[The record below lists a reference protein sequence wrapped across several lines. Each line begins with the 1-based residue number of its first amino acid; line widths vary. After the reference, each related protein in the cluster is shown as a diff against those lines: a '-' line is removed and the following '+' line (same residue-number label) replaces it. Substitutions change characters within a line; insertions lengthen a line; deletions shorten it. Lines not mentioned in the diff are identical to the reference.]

1 MNATEQNKAVDETS
15 NWALT
20 VRLLK
25 FSWQYKFR
33 CIQVLSYQLI
43 MLFMGLSGLGLTGLG
58 IDFLRYQVV
67 PDTGPPKWPFGLAPP
82 ADLEPLSVIMG
93 IAVTILGFALFRSCL
108 NYLYTMSMGKLIYVD
123 IVATLRALVF
133 EKMQKL
139 SFRFFDANASGT
151 IINRVA
157 SDVGSLRRFME
168 GVFIQSFIMILSLV
182 VYLVYMLNIHVLL
195 TLACLATTPLL
206 WIVSV
211 IFSKKTR
218 PLYMENRTLMDNLVM
233 TFVEHIQ
240 GINTIK
246 GFYLEKDSIEKFEQ
260 ATGRVR
266 NQRQRIFNNVTI
278 FAPFVGLLTQINL
291 VILLGYGG
299 YLVVNG
305 ELSIGTGIVVFAGL
319 LQQFSGQIANLAG
332 IVDSIQQSLTGARR
346 VFEILDAPIEVTPPE
361 NPHLLVEAKGA
372 VRFEHVHFKYHERN
386 TVLNDVDFTVA
397 PGEVIAIAGA
407 TGSGKSAL
415 MSLIPRFYDPNE
427 GRILLDGHD
436 LRTLRLEDIRHNIG
450 LVFQESF
457 LFSNTIAS
465 NIAFGHPDA
474 SREQIVKA
482 ATIAAAH
489 EFIEEMPDGYDS
501 IISESGVNLS
511 GGQRQR
517 LAIARALLLEPAV
530 LLLDDPTASVD
541 PETEHEILEAIENA
555 IQGRT
560 TFIVAHRLS
569 TLRRA
574 DRIIVLDHGRIVETG
589 RHDELMRQ
597 KGTYSQA
604 INIQAIDPAS
614 MKLLKATRTKRDGK
628 S

>member
-1 MNATEQNKAVDETS
+1 
-15 NWALT
+15 
-20 VRLLK
+20 
-25 FSWQYKFR
+25 
-33 CIQVLSYQLI
+33 
-43 MLFMGLSGLGLTGLG
+43 
-58 IDFLRYQVV
+58 
-67 PDTGPPKWPFGLAPP
+67 
-82 ADLEPLSVIMG
+82 
-93 IAVTILGFALFRSCL
+93 
-108 NYLYTMSMGKLIYVD
+108 
-123 IVATLRALVF
+123 
-133 EKMQKL
+133 
-139 SFRFFDANASGT
+139 
-151 IINRVA
+151 
-157 SDVGSLRRFME
+157 
-168 GVFIQSFIMILSLV
+168 
-182 VYLVYMLNIHVLL
+182 
-195 TLACLATTPLL
+195 
-206 WIVSV
+206 
-211 IFSKKTR
+211 
-218 PLYMENRTLMDNLVM
+218 MENRTLMDNLVM

-246 GFYLEKDSIEKFEQ
+246 GFYLEKDSIGQFEQ
-260 ATGRVR
+260 ASGRVR

-319 LQQFSGQIANLAG
+319 LQQFSGQISNLAG
-332 IVDSIQQSLTGARR
+332 IVDSIQQSLAGARR
-346 VFEILDAPIEVTPPE
+346 VFEILDAPIEVIPPE

-372 VRFEHVHFKYHERN
+372 VRFEHVHFKYHEMN
-386 TVLNDVDFTVA
+386 TVLNDVDFSVA

-436 LRTLRLEDIRHNIG
+436 LRTLRIEDIRHNIG

-465 NIAFGHPDA
+465 NIAFGHPSATRD
-474 SREQIVKA
+474 QIVKA
-482 ATIAAAH
+482 AKIAAAH
-489 EFIEEMPDGYDS
+489 EFIEEMPEGYDS

-517 LAIARALLLEPAV
+517 VAIARALLLEPAV

-555 IQGRT
+555 IEGRT

-574 DRIIVLDHGRIVETG
+574 DRIIVLDHGRIVEMG
-589 RHDELMRQ
+589 KHDELMSQ

-614 MKLLKATRTKRDGK
+614 MKLLKATRTKKDGEL
-628 S
+628 

>member
-1 MNATEQNKAVDETS
+1 MNATEQTTAVNDIS

-25 FSWQYKFR
+25 FSWQYKLR

-58 IDFLRYQVV
+58 IDYLRYQVV
-67 PDTGPPKWPFGLAPP
+67 PDTDPPHWPFGLEPP
-82 ADLEPLSVIMG
+82 AELAPLSVIVA
-93 IAVTILGFALFRSCL
+93 IASIILGFALFRSCL
-108 NYLYTMSMGKLIYVD
+108 NYLYTMSMSKLIYVD

-157 SDVGSLRRFME
+157 SDVGALRRFME
-168 GVFIQSFIMILSLV
+168 GVFIQSFIMLLSLV
-182 VYLVYMLNIHVLL
+182 VYLVYMLNIHVPL
-195 TLACLATTPLL
+195 TFACLATTPLL
-206 WIVSV
+206 WVISA

-218 PLYMENRTLMDNLVM
+218 PLYMENRILMDDLVM
-233 TFVEHIQ
+233 TFVEHNQ

-246 GFYLEKDSIEKFEQ
+246 GFNLEEDSIEKFERTT
-260 ATGRVR
+260 ASVR
-266 NQRQRIFNNVTI
+266 KQRQKIFNNVTI
-278 FAPFVGLLTQINL
+278 FTPFVGLLTQFNL

-346 VFEILDAPIEVTPPE
+346 VFEILDAPIEVTQPE
-361 NPHLLVEAKGA
+361 NPHPLEQARGA
-372 VRFEHVHFKYHERN
+372 IRFEHVHFKYHETN
-386 TVLNDVDFTVA
+386 VVLNDVDFSVA
-397 PGEVIAIAGA
+397 PGEVIAIAGV

-436 LRTLRLEDIRHNIG
+436 LRNLRLEDIRHNIG

-465 NIAFGHPDA
+465 NIAFGYPDA
-474 SREQIVKA
+474 TREQIVKA

-517 LAIARALLLEPAV
+517 LAIARALLLEPTI
-530 LLLDDPTASVD
+530 LLLDDPTAAVD

-574 DRIIVLDHGRIVETG
+574 DRIIVLDNGSIVEMG
-589 RHDELMRQ
+589 KHDELMHQ

-614 MKLLKATRTKRDGK
+614 MKLLKAGRGK
-628 S
+628 QEGVL